1 MVAAGLSSRMH
12 EFKPLL
18 PFGNSTIS
26 LHIVAMLKKMGLN
39 PIAVVTGYRAE
50 ELESHLFSAGVRFVK
65 NERFRETQMF
75 DSVRMGILAVKEDC
89 ERILIM
95 PMDIPAILPETFR
108 QVLNIDAPIVRT
120 SYEGHTGHPIVIRRG
135 IAERILDYSGDNG
148 LKGAIAACGV
158 DACDV
163 EVADEGVRKD
173 VDTPEEYQN
182 LIQWNYSRGNGYPV
196 HPKVQV
202 ELVANEPFFGPA
214 AAALLERISQTGSI
228 QEACA
233 QMELSYSKGSSLI
246 KSAERQFGYALVK
259 RWTGGLGGGGSV
271 LTEEGET
278 LLARYQEMVRKL
290 QCTAEQLYRTYL
302 EQDFEGGEEAYAV
315 N

>member
-1 MVAAGLSSRMH
+1 MVAAGLSSRMR

-26 LHIVAMLKKMGLN
+26 LHIVTTLKKMGLN
-39 PIAVVTGYRAE
+39 PIVVVTGFRAE

-75 DSVRMGILAVKEDC
+75 DSVRMGIMAVKEDC

-120 SYEGHTGHPIVIRRG
+120 SYEEHTGHPIVIRRE
-135 IAERILDYSGDNG
+135 IAEMILNYEGDNG

-182 LIQWNYSRGNGYPV
+182 LIQWNFSRGNGYPV
-196 HPKVQV
+196 RPRVQV
-202 ELVANEPFFGPA
+202 ELVAHESFFGPTT
-214 AAALLERISQTGSI
+214 AALLERIRQTGSI

-233 QMELSYSKGSSLI
+233 QLELSYSKGSSLI
-246 KSAERQFGYALVK
+246 KSAERQLGYSLVR
-259 RWTGGLGGGGSV
+259 RWTGGSGGGGSV
-271 LTEEGET
+271 LTEEGAV
-278 LLARYQEMVRKL
+278 LLAHYQELVKKV
-290 QCTAEQLYRTYL
+290 QQNAEGLYRRYL
-302 EQDFEGGEEAYAV
+302 EQEFGGGEEAYAV